1 VSPSIAPR
9 FHDAFHS
16 LVQDGPMAHFG
27 AKVDFGPLLRA
38 LDERRD
44 AVYGEARRLIDAP
57 ETTVFVIGM
66 HAFLARRGWRNS
78 LSGAEL
84 AQLTEPAEVFAAN
97 ALDRLHARAAKRGR
111 KLASLPDEERHE
123 VRIVL
128 KNLRYAAEFFGGFFV
143 NSKAVH
149 TYVRSTARLQDLLG
163 AHNDAAS
170 AQNFPNA
177 AEDVD
182 AARAAGIVTGWYG
195 RAATFA
201 DAGLNHAWKSFKQ
214 AKQFWG

>member
-1 VSPSIAPR
+1 
-9 FHDAFHS
+9 
-16 LVQDGPMAHFG
+16 MAHFG
-27 AKVDFGPLLRA
+27 AKVNFGPLLRA

-44 AVYGEARRLIDAP
+44 AAYGEARTLIDAP
-57 ETTVFVIGM
+57 ETTVFVINM
-66 HAFLARRGWRNS
+66 HAFLARRGWRNT

-84 AQLTEPAEVFAAN
+84 AQLTEPAEVFAAD
-97 ALDRLHARAAKRGR
+97 ALERLHARAAKRGR
-111 KLASLPDEERHE
+111 KLATDEERHE

-128 KNLRYAAEFFGGFFV
+128 KNLRYAAEFFGGFFD

-170 AQNFPNA
+170 ARGYLSA

-201 DAGLNHAWKSFKQ
+201 DAGLKDAWKAFKQ